1 MKNLELKVIEPPYF
15 SNWADIFFPKIA
27 NRLVSFAAAIP
38 FLTPNIIT
46 VISFLLY
53 VLGSVF
59 LFVSFPFHLILTAI
73 LFPASYVLDCL
84 DGQLARV
91 TKRSS
96 NIGDY
101 LDKVLDVL
109 KIYIVTI
116 SLSYAVYL
124 QTGGILPFVLGFTA
138 CFFFNFRYYIKLEAV
153 FNRISKDSDYLK
165 RSRELRLDL
174 YEQRG
179 VLYKKLNKT
188 LLGKLQVFW
197 HWNRIIF
204 FVDEAEFVVFVSLG
218 ALFNQ
223 LVVVLW
229 ILAISQVAIGIFRF
243 FERGYQIKTSSKR
256 LYWPMRK

>member
-27 NRLVSFAAAIP
+27 NKLVSFAAAIP

-59 LFVSFPFHLILTAI
+59 LFVSFPSHLILAAI
-73 LFPASYVLDCL
+73 LFPVSYVLDCL

-116 SLSYAVYL
+116 SLSYTVYL
-124 QTGGILPFVLGFTA
+124 QTGGILPFILGFTA
-138 CFFFNFRYYIKLEAV
+138 CFFFNFRYYIKLETV
-153 FNRISKDSDYLK
+153 LNRVGKEVNYLTK
-165 RSRELRLDL
+165 SRETRLDL
-174 YEQRG
+174 YTQKDE
-179 VLYKKLNKT
+179 LYKKLNKT
-188 LLGKLQVFW
+188 VFGKIKVLW
-197 HWNRIIF
+197 YWNRIIF
-204 FVDEAEFVVFVSLG
+204 FVDEAEFVVFISLG

-223 LVVVLW
+223 LSLVLW
-229 ILAISQVAIGIFRF
+229 FLAVSQVTIAVFRF